1 MFADSGRGLRQ
12 LSFSIPS
19 SAVPGLLGLVS
30 PVEPP
35 PPSNATAAPGP
46 QPALAAFPDKEKP
59 AGSDP
64 DPIPEGEGYP
74 LQHIRLLEYS

>member
-1 MFADSGRGLRQ
+1 MVADSGRGLRQ

-35 PPSNATAAPGP
+35 PSPNATAASGP
-46 QPALAAFPDKEKP
+46 QPALAAAPGKGEP
-59 AGSDP
+59 AGSDSH
-64 DPIPEGEGYP
+64 PIPEGEGYP
-74 LQHIRLLEYS
+74 CSV